1 MTQPWAI
8 KDFLAISRAPF
19 LALIPAV
26 LFPAMVL
33 SYQLTGQLAIDL
45 FVLIFLAA
53 LAAQIAVNALNEYQ
67 DFNSGLDETTNRT
80 PFSGGSGTLPAKPWL
95 ASSARGLF
103 IITFLVM
110 VVIGGYLSW
119 RVGRQILPLG
129 LLGGLIIL
137 AYTRWLNRMPL
148 VCLIAPGVGFGLLMV
163 NGTVLLM
170 TGSFSAAAEYISWA
184 VFFLCNGLLLLNQ
197 IPDID
202 ADKAVGRR
210 HLPILLGMRP
220 TAWLYLLLLV
230 GAYGSLI
237 VGERMGAL
245 PATTLIA
252 LVTSPLGLLIWR
264 GVLRSTEHPDE
275 LVPALGRN
283 VLLVLIT
290 PLLVG
295 MGLALG

>member
-1 MTQPWAI
+1 MTQSWTI
-8 KDFLAISRAPF
+8 KDLLAISRAPF

-33 SYQLTGQLAIDL
+33 SYQLTGQLAVDL
-45 FVLIFLAA
+45 CVLILLAA
-53 LAAQIAVNALNEYQ
+53 LSAHIAANALNEYQ
-67 DFNSGLDETTNRT
+67 DFNSGLDETTHRT

-95 ASSARGLF
+95 ASSAKWLF
-103 IITFLVM
+103 AVTFLVM

-119 RVGRQILPLG
+119 RVGREILPLG
-129 LLGGLIIL
+129 ILGGLIIL
-137 AYTRWLNRMPL
+137 VYTRWINRMPL
-148 VCLIAPGVGFGLLMV
+148 ACLFAPGIGFGLLMV
-163 NGTVLLM
+163 NGTVFLM
-170 TGSFSAAAEYISWA
+170 TGGFSVAAQYISWV

-197 IPDID
+197 IPDIE

-210 HLPILLGMRP
+210 HLPILLGLCP

-237 VGERMGAL
+237 VGERLGAL

-252 LVTSPLGLLIWR
+252 LVTFPLGLLIWR
-264 GVLRSTEHPDE
+264 GVLRSSEYPDE

-290 PLLVG
+290 PVLVG
-295 MGLALG
+295 VGLALG

>member
-1 MTQPWAI
+1 MTQSWTI
-8 KDFLAISRAPF
+8 KDLLAISRAPF

-33 SYQLTGQLAIDL
+33 SYQLTGQLAVDL
-45 FVLIFLAA
+45 CVLILLAA
-53 LAAQIAVNALNEYQ
+53 LSAHIAANALNEYQ
-67 DFNSGLDETTNRT
+67 DFNSGLDETTHRT

-95 ASSARGLF
+95 ASSAKWLF
-103 IITFLVM
+103 AVTFLVM

-119 RVGRQILPLG
+119 RVGREILPLG
-129 LLGGLIIL
+129 ILGGLIIL
-137 AYTRWLNRMPL
+137 VYTRWINRMPL
-148 VCLIAPGVGFGLLMV
+148 ACLFAPGIGFGLLMV
-163 NGTVLLM
+163 NGTVFLM
-170 TGSFSAAAEYISWA
+170 TGGFSVAAQYISWV

-197 IPDID
+197 IPDIE

-210 HLPILLGMRP
+210 HLPILLGLRP

-237 VGERMGAL
+237 VGERLGAL

-252 LVTSPLGLLIWR
+252 LVTFPLGLLIWR
-264 GVLRSTEHPDE
+264 GVLRSSEYPDE

-290 PLLVG
+290 PVLVG
-295 MGLALG
+295 VGLALG